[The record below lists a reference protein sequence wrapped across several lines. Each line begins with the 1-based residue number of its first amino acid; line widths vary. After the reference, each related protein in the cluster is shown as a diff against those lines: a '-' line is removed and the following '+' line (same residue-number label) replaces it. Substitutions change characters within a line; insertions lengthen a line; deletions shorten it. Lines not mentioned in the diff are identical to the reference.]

1 MWKKLKMRFFR
12 FFHFSSLDVV
22 FGAVAMQAMLWQVLV
37 GGFQAW
43 TEHIVLGVSV
53 WIFYLA
59 DRQVDNL
66 LAKPTDAIHFFHQR
80 FHLLIRRFI
89 LFLLLILGSLLSYIS
104 EELRYLG
111 IYLSVC
117 MGLYGLTTRYWDR
130 VWLPKE
136 LFTSILYACG
146 LFLPSLAVGE
156 FSWLLFI
163 DVFSLAFMNLSLF
176 TWLEGKADF
185 RFVFYWL
192 QWILVGLL
200 GYIAWQFSWQLALCL
215 AIIQGIHVGIYY
227 FSPNLQYRWVGE
239 LAFLSPL
246 VYFVYELF

>member
-1 MWKKLKMRFFR
+1 MRFFR

-22 FGAVAMQAMLWQVLV
+22 FGALAMQAMLWQVLA

-43 TEHIVLGVSV
+43 PEHTVLGFSV
-53 WIFYLA
+53 WIFYLV

-66 LAKPTDAIHFFHQR
+66 VGPPTDAIHLFHQR
-80 FHLLIRRFI
+80 FQVLIRTFI
-89 LFLLLILGSLLSYIS
+89 LFLLLFLGYILSYIS

-111 IYLSVC
+111 IYLSIC
-117 MGLYGLTTRYWDR
+117 MGLYGLAIRFWDR
-130 VWLPKE
+130 LLLPKE

-146 LFLPSLAVGE
+146 LFLPSLAVGK

-163 DVFSLAFMNLSLF
+163 DVFFLAFMNLSLF

-185 RFVFYWL
+185 RLIFCRL
-192 QWILVGLL
+192 QWILIGLL
-200 GYIAWQFSWQLALCL
+200 GCIAWQFSWELALCL

-227 FSPNLQYRWVGE
+227 FSPNLRLRWVGE

-246 VYFVYELF
+246 VYIVYELF